1 MAERP
6 PSQPSSKPPVG
17 RLLPPPVDADSA
29 LEEEA
34 LRLESR
40 PSPGLPMVLAGVLS
54 CITLTAV
61 VASAVVEVD
70 QIVSL
75 PGKLVTRRST
85 QSLTTSN
92 PGVVTQVLVKE
103 GDRVRSGQPLVVLD
117 PRVQRSDVTELTRQ
131 VSAESDRLASE
142 LAQIEERVSGL
153 KRQEAI
159 DRRILEPLKRLALQ
173 GGAPFMQVAEKEREL
188 ENTRRQL
195 AEARRE
201 LAKVRFQSQR
211 SQAELRARLVDAR
224 SKLNLVTLRAP
235 VTGTVI
241 NLQAQ
246 TGQVVNGASPLLK
259 LVPAD
264 VLQAQVFAP
273 NQELAF
279 IRVGQSADVA
289 FTAYDRSRY
298 GMLPATVAMISEDA
312 LPPSPEY
319 NYPNFPVKLN
329 LKRQVLEAR
338 GQQFDLQPG
347 MALQAQIKLEKRTI
361 LQMLFSRVN
370 QTLDAVRSVR

>member
-1 MAERP
+1 MVDP
-6 PSQPSSKPPVG
+6 TPQQPSTTKRFG
-17 RLLPPPVDADSA
+17 RLLPPAIQPDLA

-40 PSPGLPMVLAGVLS
+40 PSPRLPMVLAGVLS

-85 QSLTTSN
+85 QALTTSES
-92 PGVVTQVLVKE
+92 GVVTQVFVKE
-103 GDRVRSGQPLVVLD
+103 GARVRSGQPLVVLD

-131 VSAESDRLASE
+131 VSAEGDRLASE

-159 DRRILEPLKRLALQ
+159 DRRILVPLQRLAQQ
-173 GGAPFMQVAEKEREL
+173 GGAPLIQVAEKEREL

-195 AEARRE
+195 GEARRE
-201 LAKVRFQSQR
+201 LAKVRFQSQL

-259 LVPAD
+259 LVPSD

-279 IRVGQSADVA
+279 IRVGQSADIA

-298 GMLPATVAMISEDA
+298 GMVPATVATVSEDA

-329 LKRQVLEAR
+329 LKRQVLETK
-338 GQQFDLQPG
+338 GQTFELQPG
-347 MALQAQIKLEKRTI
+347 MALQAQIKLERRTI
-361 LQMLFSRVN
+361 LQMLFSRLN
-370 QTLDAVRSVR
+370 QSLDAVRSVR